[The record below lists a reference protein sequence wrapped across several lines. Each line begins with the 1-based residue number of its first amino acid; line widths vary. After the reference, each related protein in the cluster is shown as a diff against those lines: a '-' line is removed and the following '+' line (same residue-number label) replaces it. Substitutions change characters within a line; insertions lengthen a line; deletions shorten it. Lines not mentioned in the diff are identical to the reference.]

1 MQSLVLITVG
11 VILRLQRPSR
21 LKGILA
27 AVIPVTQW
35 SFTCR
40 HPSRAWAAA
49 AEMHLNVATNRKKKK
64 KSLAKFRRV
73 FSSQSA
79 LQGEVASENLLGQ
92 QMH

>member
-11 VILRLQRPSR
+11 VILRLRRPSR

-49 AEMHLNVATNRKKKK
+49 EMHLNVATNRNKIKKKK
-64 KSLAKFRRV
+64 
-73 FSSQSA
+73 
-79 LQGEVASENLLGQ
+79 EVWPNLEGYFPLKVLRKGKWLVRIY
-92 QMH
+92 

>member
-11 VILRLQRPSR
+11 VILRLRRPSR

-49 AEMHLNVATNRKKKK
+49 EMHLNVATNRNKIKKKKK
-64 KSLAKFRRV
+64 KS
-73 FSSQSA
+73 
-79 LQGEVASENLLGQ
+79 GQ
-92 QMH
+92 I

>member
-40 HPSRAWAAA
+40 HPSKAWAAA
-49 AEMHLNVATNRKKKK
+49 AEMHLNVATNRKKK

>member
-64 KSLAKFRRV
+64 KV
-73 FSSQSA
+73 WP
-79 LQGEVASENLLGQ
+79 NLEGYFPPKVLCKEKWLVRIY
-92 QMH
+92 